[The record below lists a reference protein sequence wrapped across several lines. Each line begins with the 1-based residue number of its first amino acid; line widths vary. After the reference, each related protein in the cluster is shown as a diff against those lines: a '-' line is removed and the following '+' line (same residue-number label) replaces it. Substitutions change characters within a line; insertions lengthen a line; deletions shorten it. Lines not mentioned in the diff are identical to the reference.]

1 MNLKE
6 KIIELCSQDGAK
18 KELTLWG
25 MTIGLILVLCVGVIT
40 IFALLCFFPKIVFG
54 MIGVFLLFVLLTSMK
69 NDIEEEMAKIVKKHS
84 K

>member
-6 KIIELCSQDGAK
+6 KLIELCSQDGAK

-25 MTIGLILVLCVGVIT
+25 MTIGLTIVLCVGAIS
-40 IFALLCFFPKIVFG
+40 IFALLCLFPKIVFG
-54 MIGVFLLFVLLTSMK
+54 MIGIFLLFVLLTCMK
-69 NDIEEEMAKIVKKHS
+69 NDIEEEIAKIAKKHS

>member
-6 KIIELCSQDGAK
+6 KIIKLCSQDGVK

-25 MTIGLILVLCVGVIT
+25 MTIGLTLVLCVGVIT
-40 IFALLCFFPKIVFG
+40 IFVLLCLFPKIIFG
-54 MIGVFLLFVLLTSMK
+54 MIGIFLLFVMLTCMK
-69 NDIEEEMAKIVKKHS
+69 NDIEEGIAKIAKKNS